1 MMTILTMD
9 LPIRCQ
15 DTSMLSRSD
24 EVLLESV
31 LAWFNDHPQHL
42 NMFLTIVKR
51 KDGLSLRVI
60 DWLVTNY
67 SKTHS
72 ITINT
77 HGIPRDLYRDYHKN
91 LSSLN
96 KCNFD
101 PFCRRQKI
109 QVVVFGKEERC
120 TTIGQMTFFRWFLK
134 NNIITFLK
142 KNKKLVE
149 THMKTSEK
157 LGADKKRV
165 KPRIISSKSYTGK
178 FKMEF

>member
-1 MMTILTMD
+1 
-9 LPIRCQ
+9 
-15 DTSMLSRSD
+15 MLSRSD

-31 LAWFNDHPQHL
+31 LEWFNDNPHHL
-42 NMFLTIVKR
+42 EVFLTIVKR

-109 QVVVFGKEERC
+109 QVVLFGKEQRS

-134 NNIITFLK
+134 NNVITFLK

-149 THMKTSEK
+149 MHMKNSDK
-157 LGADKKRV
+157 NCADKKRV
-165 KPRIISSKSYTGK
+165 KPTIFCSKSYTGK
-178 FKMEF
+178 FKMVF

>member
-1 MMTILTMD
+1 MNSV
-9 LPIRCQ
+9 PIVCKE
-15 DTSMLSRSD
+15 TSMLSRSD

-31 LAWFNDHPQHL
+31 LEWFNDNPSHVE
-42 NMFLTIVKR
+42 MFLSIVKR
-51 KDGLSLRVI
+51 KNGMSLRVI
-60 DWLVTNY
+60 DWLVTNF

-101 PFCRRQKI
+101 PFCRRQKLQI
-109 QVVVFGKEERC
+109 ILFGKEERS
-120 TTIGQMTFFRWFLK
+120 TTVGQLTFFRWFCK
-134 NNIITFLK
+134 NNVMSFLA
-142 KNKKLVE
+142 KNKSLVE
-149 THMKTSEK
+149 SHMKSSEK
-157 LGADKKRV
+157 KSADKKRV
-165 KPRIISSKSYTGK
+165 KPKITSSKSYTGK